1 MYPVVGGTTHAGR
14 AAYAVLSGLTRKIKA
29 GYAVRGGVH
38 RQFFSAGPQ
47 VSFTGT
53 HTISDITISGAAY
66 KLYTLT
72 GSGTLSV
79 GGNGIRYW
87 MCGGGAGGGT
97 GIISDATSF
106 GGRGGGGGYSTGGT
120 LITGEYVV
128 QIASGGQA
136 DADGADTICGNVT
149 AKGGHANGNGGS
161 GGGAQVCAGYHASAS
176 TTQTWVEAAGTGA
189 GVSTYPF
196 GISGLYPHCAGGASA
211 SAFSKLRS
219 SATSYRIYGCN
230 GGSNGENGS
239 NKATEHTPTDA
250 PSGGIK
256 GGGNGAISGNGGN
269 GTFYGAGAGGGYAYR
284 SANNKSTG
292 TGGAGYQGVVY
303 VLVPAA

>member
-1 MYPVVGGTTHAGR
+1 MYPAVGGITRAGK
-14 AAYAVLSGLTRKIKA
+14 AAYAVLSGLTHKIKA
-29 GYAVRGGVH
+29 GYAVRDGVN

-47 VSFTGT
+47 VVYSGT
-53 HTISDITISGAAY
+53 HTITDVMVSGMAC

-72 GSGTLSV
+72 GSGTLTV
-79 GGNGIRYW
+79 AGEDVRYW

-106 GGRGGGGGYSTGGT
+106 GGRGGGGGYSTSGT
-120 LITGEYVV
+120 LVTGEYVV

-136 DADGADTICGNVT
+136 DTDGADTICGNIK
-149 AKGGHANGNGGS
+149 ARGGNANGNGGS

-176 TTQTWVEAAGTGA
+176 TTEKWTEAAGTGT

-196 GISGLYPHCAGGASA
+196 GLSGLYPHCAGGASA
-211 SAFSKLRS
+211 SAFSKLRN
-219 SATSYRIYGCN
+219 SATSYRIYGCD

-239 NKATEHTPTDA
+239 NTAHTTPDA

-284 SANNKSTG
+284 SVNNKSTG
-292 TGGAGYQGVVY
+292 TGGAGYQGVAY